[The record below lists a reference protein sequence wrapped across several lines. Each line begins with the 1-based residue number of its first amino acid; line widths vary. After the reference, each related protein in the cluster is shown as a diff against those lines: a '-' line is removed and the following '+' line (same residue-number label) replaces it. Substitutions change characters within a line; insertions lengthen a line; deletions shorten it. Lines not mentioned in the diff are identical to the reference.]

1 MRMHGFPNGKHAKTR
16 PERAAGHAADEQVGR
31 HSAPAQHDAPASR
44 AASQAAASASAQHS
58 APQAAAPAS
67 AHAAPDEPVLFGGR
81 RLLSLKLHLGRRE
94 RVDIVRQKKQRR
106 SSFSLTR
113 TVAAVALLVLCLAS
127 TGSTL
132 AYLTY
137 TTNQAANR
145 STAGAVYLEI
155 KETTATGTTS
165 LHSGTYTAK
174 AGTDGKK
181 VWVTNPEGPDRT
193 SEVVRV
199 SLVAQVESKDVTGAS
214 QFMSE
219 TWSAPVQEGS
229 AWFLKGDV
237 LTLYLADDW
246 QDNWTYADG
255 AFYYK
260 KVLNPGETTAMLLK
274 GVTLVDGLSSD
285 DYGTVKVNVF
295 ANAIQSTP
303 SSATDPTVGAPGVWN
318 CKVADDGTVT
328 KVTSSS

>member
-1 MRMHGFPNGKHAKTR
+1 MRMHGFRNGKHAKTR
-16 PERAAGHAADEQVGR
+16 PD
-31 HSAPAQHDAPASR
+31 
-44 AASQAAASASAQHS
+44 QAAADAAVHGAHS
-58 APQAAAPAS
+58 VRTRDAG
-67 AHAAPDEPVLFGGR
+67 AAPDEPVLFGGR

-132 AYLTY
+132 AYLAY

-145 STAGAVYLEI
+145 ATAGAVYLEI
-155 KETTATGTTS
+155 KETTATGTTQ

-174 AGTDGKK
+174 GGTDGKK
-181 VWVTNPEGPDRT
+181 VWVVNPSGADRT
-193 SEVVRV
+193 GEVVRV
-199 SLVAQVESKDVTGAS
+199 SLVAQVGSKDVADAN

-219 TWSAPVQEGS
+219 TWDAPVQEGS
-229 AWFLKGDV
+229 AWILKGDV
-237 LTLYLADDW
+237 VKLYLDEHW

-260 KVLNPGETTAMLLK
+260 KVLEPGQTTEMLLK
-274 GVTLVDGLSSD
+274 GATLVDGLSAD

-318 CKVADDGTVT
+318 CTVDASGNVT
-328 KVTSSS
+328 KVTPST